1 MGIGISSGSYYDD
14 AHHRAA
20 AAWDDKYDE
29 NIVVPHPT
37 GDINDISPDK
47 MMGDKQIATDPGNIY
62 DDSGN
67 IVDYKPNGEWGQS
80 DLPTLKP
87 MSNEKKIY
95 LNNEPSPLDEQGSLG
110 SNIVPVMDKANRFGL
125 YDPKV
130 GYTDYYNYDSN
141 PNNKGPKGYD
151 YDYQSFFKAN
161 PDAKMSPGQHYPDTY
176 KKPNHPTFSD
186 ESQYNGIGYWNPKT
200 GNEDKTQGGHW
211 DKDDEGHDTFTPGKT
226 NFDHHSVEEL
236 QEYFKRVEPKAK
248 LLLPQSKLDSLIV
261 PVSDIKTYG
270 LNPMI
275 DVPEGTLPVVGG
287 GKGPEKI
294 KSAALQIGKDT
305 IEGGNH
311 GLAFEKWMNAN
322 PNQMPKDFKDGF
334 TTTHGRFV
342 SREEAMDIAKKND
355 QLHPSVKAAIAKLN
369 AANDDST
376 MLLSEDLQ

>member
-1 MGIGISSGSYYDD
+1 MAIGTSSGAYYDD

-20 AAWDDKYDE
+20 ADWDSKYDE
-29 NIVVPHPT
+29 NVLDPEV
-37 GDINDISPDK
+37 NDLHTEDKNVTSPD
-47 MMGDKQIATDPGNIY
+47 ALAPTDG
-62 DDSGN
+62 GA
-67 IVDYKPNGEWGQS
+67 VKVYKN
-80 DLPTLKP
+80 D
-87 MSNEKKIY
+87 
-95 LNNEPSPLDEQGSLG
+95 EPSPLDEQGSLT

-270 LNPMI
+270 MNPMI

-287 GKGPEKI
+287 GSKMDGIRKRLLDGTETHEDVQAWLADKPKPKGQRELTPALMINGEKFT
-294 KSAALQIGKDT
+294 G
-305 IEGGNH
+305 ENH
-311 GLAFEKWMNAN
+311 GMAFEQFMNKY
-322 PNQMPKDFKDGF
+322 PDQMPKDYKDGF
-334 TTTHGRFV
+334 LDKSGKFL
-342 SREEAMDIAKKND
+342 SREEAMKVAKEKDLLN
-355 QLHPSVKAAIAKLN
+355 PSVKEAIAKLN